1 MGIWISPL
9 ANSKEDSIQT
19 KAVYMN
25 ETQLHLESNLSFGKF
40 IWLWKILEKK
50 IQYNPCMWDL
60 LCLEEAV
67 SVLVLNVS
75 KLFCMTEANGP
86 PNSVSQGFLYVLV
99 KLLCVTKMIKGPSM
113 RDVCVPPHHPLCA
126 NKYASAYASIVTQKV
141 KSWQASWRPHLPH
154 VTLVCQNNLC
164 WQTWYDILSVL
175 GYSVHESSIITSL
188 MALEWGQSLMTWC
201 FMALLEIFALTWEGC
216 RYFL

>member
-1 MGIWISPL
+1 M
-9 ANSKEDSIQT
+9 
-19 KAVYMN
+19 
-25 ETQLHLESNLSFGKF
+25 
-40 IWLWKILEKK
+40 
-50 IQYNPCMWDL
+50 
-60 LCLEEAV
+60 
-67 SVLVLNVS
+67 LVLNVS

-99 KLLCVTKMIKGPSM
+99 KLLRVTKMIKGP
-113 RDVCVPPHHPLCA
+113 RVEDVCVFVPPPQTHTHPASSA
-126 NKYASAYASIVTQKV
+126 NKYASAYASIVTPKV

-154 VTLVCQNNLC
+154 VTLVCQNNLH

-188 MALEWGQSLMTWC
+188 MALDWGQSLMTWC

-216 RYFL
+216 RYFLKNSFSWPKRCFWLMTFPLKSHLGNSKE

>member
-1 MGIWISPL
+1 MCQSCSVWQRLMGH
-9 ANSKEDSIQT
+9 QT
-19 KAVYMN
+19 
-25 ETQLHLESNLSFGKF
+25 
-40 IWLWKILEKK
+40 
-50 IQYNPCMWDL
+50 
-60 LCLEEAV
+60 V
-67 SVLVLNVS
+67 SVRVFFMCLWNY
-75 KLFCMTEANGP
+75 
-86 PNSVSQGFLYVLV
+86 YVWLKWLKV
-99 KLLCVTKMIKGPSM
+99 RACRM
-113 RDVCVPPHHPLCA
+113 RVCVCATPAQNTHTHPASCA
-126 NKYASAYASIVTQKV
+126 NKYASVYASIVTQKV

-154 VTLVCQNNLC
+154 VTLVCQNNLH